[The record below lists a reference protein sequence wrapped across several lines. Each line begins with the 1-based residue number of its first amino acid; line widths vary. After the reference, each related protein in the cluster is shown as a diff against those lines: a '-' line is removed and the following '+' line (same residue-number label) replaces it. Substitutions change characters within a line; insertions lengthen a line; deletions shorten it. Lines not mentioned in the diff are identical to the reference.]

1 MKEYDSMADYDWSPR
16 PGERVRIEGEAY
28 EVREAEDGKRPC
40 KGCSFQPGKCSQAP
54 VCIVDEHVHVVFRK
68 EGVSPCRARQVSRL
82 NAARKCRRVA
92 PRQVSP

>member
-16 PGERVRIEGEAY
+16 PGERVRIDGDTY
-28 EVREAEDGKRPC
+28 EVREAEDRKRPC

-68 EGVSPCRARQVSRL
+68 EGVSARGAS
-82 NAARKCRRVA
+82 ASVA
-92 PRQVSP
+92 LTGSKGPSG

>member
-1 MKEYDSMADYDWSPR
+1 MKEYDPMADYDWSPR

-28 EVREAEDGKRPC
+28 EVREAEDEKRPC

-68 EGVSPCRARQVSRL
+68 EGVSP
-82 NAARKCRRVA
+82 
-92 PRQVSP
+92 